1 MSPDNS
7 QICSIDMKKIPILL
21 LLLLPLCAWSQDRLK
36 TGPVFEGSVVSK
48 ERMIETL
55 VKGGSIRE
63 YGLSVF
69 RSVRFDVDESEFQ
82 TVSSLVLDDA
92 ATALNK
98 ETEIDRG
105 KLRYALMS
113 FSPAKRDA
121 EFLCFQSRTNDDGSC
136 SVILVYMQGNTTL
149 ADLMKMFKK
158 NTKQ

>member
-69 RSVRFDVDESEFQ
+69 RSVRFDVDEPEFQ

-92 ATALNK
+92 ATRS
-98 ETEIDRG
+98 I
-105 KLRYALMS
+105 
-113 FSPAKRDA
+113 A
-121 EFLCFQSRTNDDGSC
+121 ENSGMR
-136 SVILVYMQGNTTL
+136 
-149 ADLMKMFKK
+149 
-158 NTKQ
+158 

>member
-69 RSVRFDVDESEFQ
+69 RSVRFDVDEPEFQ

-105 KLRYALMS
+105 KLRYALT
-113 FSPAKRDA
+113 AKRDA

-149 ADLMKMFKK
+149 ADLKKMFKK